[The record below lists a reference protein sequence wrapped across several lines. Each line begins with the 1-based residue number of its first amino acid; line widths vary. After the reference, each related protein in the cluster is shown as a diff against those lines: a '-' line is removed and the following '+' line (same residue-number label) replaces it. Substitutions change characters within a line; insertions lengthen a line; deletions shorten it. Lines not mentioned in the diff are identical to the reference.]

1 MKKKEGVSI
10 KEIEFFTKKHQ
21 LEVFFCLLFVLT
33 CFFSFVF
40 FGPGW
45 AVVLSVIGCLIGIVF
60 QLRVEVMSKSIWN
73 FVFKQERTTQL
84 VLGAVGLIIAVFLP
98 PIIFFLVGLHGGKS
112 MYNRAKDA
120 HAFQESKKE

>member
-1 MKKKEGVSI
+1 MDMKKKEGVSI

-60 QLRVEVMSKSIWN
+60 
-73 FVFKQERTTQL
+73 KQERTTQL